1 MKNNDFDFIK
11 SKFEQV
17 EPNIPDNLTKDTLKQ
32 RILSKDEHKI
42 IKFEQKKNYFKPII
56 SAAACFILI
65 VGIAFASN
73 SDIFSTNKVLN
84 FINYEELSSKTATL
98 ELVPSPD
105 GIGCE
110 TSKVIRYM
118 EEDSVE
124 LPNTVKVYDGYIYYA
139 YYNSNYTDGR
149 NKIYIYETES
159 ANKNLVGVIDNFI
172 SDEAEIESIFV
183 DGIKLAV
190 VASTETSTITK
201 LYNID
206 DKANPVLISEFE
218 QSGNYSE
225 SRLIESKLYV
235 ISNYAFL
242 PKSTDTIPNI
252 KQGNEI
258 TYASSKNI
266 AYFENVKTAQYAV
279 ISTIDINAGKLSD
292 DIKAILGGS
301 ANIHCTKDYMYINEY
316 IEGESWDAPERSVTT
331 AIKLNLKNGK
341 FTYASEEEIKKY
353 SNNIIDIGE
362 NSYSGILYD
371 IGENLISIGNDLVNA
386 QDEIILYDKNLNELD
401 RIVFENEHILTNPDW
416 LTSDKEK
423 NIYALSAY
431 FSDNSKRYYGVITF
445 KVDNNHI
452 VITNEFKN
460 NNDNLMYQGKCIIID
475 DYVYSFD
482 INDNASDNE
491 KLKIFSYKY

>member
-118 EEDSVE
+118 EEDGVE
-124 LPNTVKVYDGYIYYA
+124 FPNTVKAYDGYIYYA
-139 YYNSNYTDGR
+139 YSDNNYTEDR
-149 NKIYIYETES
+149 NKIYIYKSEKGNT
-159 ANKNLVGVIDNFI
+159 NLVSIIDNFI

-183 DGIKLAV
+183 DGTKLAI
-190 VASTETSTITK
+190 VASTETNTITK

-206 DKANPVLISEFE
+206 DKANPVLISKFE

-225 SRLIESKLYV
+225 SRLIDSKLYV
-235 ISNYAFL
+235 VSNYAFL
-242 PKSTDTIPNI
+242 PEATNTIPNI
-252 KQGNEI
+252 KQNNEI

-266 AYFENVKTAQYAV
+266 AYFENVKTAQYTV